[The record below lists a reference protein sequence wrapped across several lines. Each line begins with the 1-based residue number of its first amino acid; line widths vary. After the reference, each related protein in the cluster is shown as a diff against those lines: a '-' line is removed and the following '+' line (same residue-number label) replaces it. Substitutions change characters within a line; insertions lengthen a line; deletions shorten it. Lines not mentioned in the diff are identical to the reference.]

1 MTSTA
6 TTQKIASR
14 ARAVPMHWRSR
25 LVALLG
31 PLTALLGVAWAIV
44 QPYRITLLHPHG
56 QGFWWLLVEP
66 PLFVVVAGAC
76 FHLFVARPLLADLDE
91 LQEREEDD

>member
-6 TTQKIASR
+6 TQEIGSR
-14 ARAVPMHWRSR
+14 PRAVPMHWRSR

-31 PLTALLGVAWAIV
+31 PLTALVGVAWAIV
-44 QPYRITLLHPHG
+44 QPYRITFLHPHD
-56 QGFWWLLVEP
+56 QGFWWLVVEP
-66 PLFVVVAGAC
+66 PLFVVLAGAC

-91 LQEREEDD
+91 LERGE